1 MLDAGNA
8 VNNNL
13 QGWQSATA
21 RIEKEKQ
28 QITKLEETL
37 RATRAKMR
45 YGNTNYLQVII
56 ARQSLLSAQ
65 LNMLADR
72 YEVLD
77 NYILLYQ
84 NLGGGKE

>member
-1 MLDAGNA
+1 
-8 VNNNL
+8 
-13 QGWQSATA
+13 
-21 RIEKEKQ
+21 
-28 QITKLEETL
+28 
-37 RATRAKMR
+37 MR
-45 YGNTNYLQVII
+45 YGTTNYLQVII